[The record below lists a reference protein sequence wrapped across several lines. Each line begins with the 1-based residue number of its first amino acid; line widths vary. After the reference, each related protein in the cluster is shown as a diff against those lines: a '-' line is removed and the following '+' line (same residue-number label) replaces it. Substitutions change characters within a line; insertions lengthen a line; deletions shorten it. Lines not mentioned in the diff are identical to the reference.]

1 MISHKEIPGA
11 SEALNSLTDSN
22 IPYIL
27 VTNNISK
34 SEQTKANEL
43 NQMMPGLKQKIEGDQ
58 VILNITP
65 LKKFM
70 PWHEKTVLIVIREVE
85 APDRLPFEEIPFYI
99 TIDEYCTI
107 FPECVPLSRRKFDE
121 NARIVKERVEKRLNI
136 TSEEGIKK
144 ENMQFGAILVLN
156 CPNRWEEC
164 YQVIMDLMS
173 SEDGKLPQKN

>member
-1 MISHKEIPGA
+1 
-11 SEALNSLTDSN
+11 
-22 IPYIL
+22 
-27 VTNNISK
+27 
-34 SEQTKANEL
+34 
-43 NQMMPGLKQKIEGDQ
+43 MMPGLKQKIEGDQ
-58 VILNITP
+58 VILNITS
-65 LKKFM
+65 KKFM

-85 APDRLPFEEIPFYI
+85 ARLTDYRSKR
-99 TIDEYCTI
+99 
-107 FPECVPLSRRKFDE
+107 FPSILLLLTSIARYSLNACLSRRKFDD